1 MSPPIRRILAAT
13 DFSELASIALDRAA
27 RLAARHEAEL
37 LLVHALQRGDWLER
51 LAGELAGA
59 GGRSLFE
66 ASLAALEAESRRLS
80 GVAGTLR
87 FEVLEQPL
95 HRALPDLLAAHPADL
110 LVMGASG
117 GGGWQDALLG
127 STADRVLRQHRLPVL
142 LVRRAAAADYTR
154 VALATDFSEASDAA
168 ARFALG
174 LTPAAVHLLL
184 HALEPPFDSS
194 LAFAGVAPEAREEY
208 LAKAA
213 QQAMADLDAFAHRIG
228 GDAVRAVPALREGRP
243 SRVLGSFVRDA
254 EIDLVALGV
263 AGRSR
268 IERGLLGSVSRHA
281 ASSLPCDVLLVPQ
294 PQPAD

>member
-1 MSPPIRRILAAT
+1 MSRPIRRILAAT
-13 DFSELASIALDRAA
+13 DFSEVASTALDRAA
-27 RLAARHEAEL
+27 RLAALHGAEL

-51 LAGELAGA
+51 LSGEVAGA
-59 GGRSLFE
+59 RTRSLFQ
-66 ASLAALEAESRRLS
+66 ASLDALESERQRLS
-80 GVAGTLR
+80 GVAGATRIEL
-87 FEVLEQPL
+87 LEQPL
-95 HRALPDLLAAHPADL
+95 HRALPDLLAAHPAEL
-110 LVMGASG
+110 LVMGARGS
-117 GGGWQDALLG
+117 GGWQDALLG

-142 LVRRAAAADYTR
+142 LVRRAAEVDYAR
-154 VALATDFSEASDAA
+154 VALATDFSQASDAA

-184 HALEPPFDSS
+184 HALEPPFDST

-208 LAKAA
+208 LAQAA

-228 GDAVRAVPALREGRP
+228 GAAVRAVPALREGRP
-243 SRVLGSFVRDA
+243 SRVLSSFVRDA

-294 PQPAD
+294 TEPAD